1 MTLPKKA
8 YSGNLTLSSTTAT
21 IPTTIN
27 KQDEI
32 NEGSAVRILR
42 MGLVS
47 VTFLLVCLQGRQLSR
62 LHFTTSLAIDN
73 IAINGIMPYT
83 AETKSNKKFMY
94 LQHDKIL
101 EETVKLLFME
111 NTTAANDYLK
121 DNDLKNFKFYT
132 QTLPPGVEDV
142 DQLSECL
149 ENWGY
154 NHERY
159 AYPSKQQFLQTFCG
173 WSKHQCNPTNHTRA
187 SQYSTARLN
196 NNMDAVIAH
205 LVTKYYGAFR
215 TFNASEAVIKVVPF
229 PYTTNYRCALYQ
241 RGRKNDNTEI
251 LLGEFQTNL
260 TAENILFLMN
270 DKSKLYADRL
280 PSNRPGHLVIPY
292 ANTNKE
298 YQPNSYIFRMN
309 QADLDNFLSNKKY
322 ALSAVFA
329 EKISGNGYARKEF
342 VAKADWF
349 FGNGTLEHNNGTLGG
364 MPVDITIIREKRK
377 VSV

>member
-1 MTLPKKA
+1 M
-8 YSGNLTLSSTTAT
+8 
-21 IPTTIN
+21 
-27 KQDEI
+27 
-32 NEGSAVRILR
+32 NEGSAVRIIR
-42 MGLVS
+42 MGLAS
-47 VTFLLVCLQGRQLSR
+47 VTFLLVCLQGRQLFR
-62 LHFTTSLAIDN
+62 LNFTTSLAIDN
-73 IAINGIMPYT
+73 IAINGI
-83 AETKSNKKFMY
+83 NR
-94 LQHDKIL
+94 HDKIL

-121 DNDLKNFKFYT
+121 DNELKNFKFYT

-173 WSKHQCNPTNHTRA
+173 WAKHQCNPTNHTRA

-215 TFNASEAVIKVVPF
+215 TFNASEAAIKVVPF
-229 PYTTNYRCALYQ
+229 PYTTNYRCAMYQ
-241 RGRKNDNTEI
+241 RGMKNDNTEI
-251 LLGEFQTNL
+251 LEEFQKNL
-260 TAENILFLMN
+260 MTENILFLMN
-270 DKSKLYADRL
+270 DKSKLYAEKS